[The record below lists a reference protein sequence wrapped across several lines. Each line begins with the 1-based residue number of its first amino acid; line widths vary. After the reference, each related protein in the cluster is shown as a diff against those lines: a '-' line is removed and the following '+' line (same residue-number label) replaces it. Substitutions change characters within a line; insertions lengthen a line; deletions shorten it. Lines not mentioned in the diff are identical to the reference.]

1 MLPILSFV
9 IALTALALA
18 TVVSSLG
25 WKHFQ
30 QSRERLAALTESL
43 RVLRAAHQSFEH
55 KWNQTQH
62 GQSDSTLAISALR
75 TSLENL
81 EERFSE
87 VESYAGVCVPPKPVN
102 SGLNINRRVEAV
114 RMLKDG
120 HSEEQVAAEL
130 ALALSEVR
138 LIGHLEKKSPKPAAK
153 RGRRVA

>member
-30 QSRERLAALTESL
+30 QSRERLAELTESL
-43 RVLRAAHQSFEH
+43 RVLRAAHQQFEH

-62 GQSDSTLAISALR
+62 GQSDSELAISALR

-87 VESYAGVCVPPKPVN
+87 VESYAGACVPPKPVS